1 MAEQLRS
8 IVRNVFKEKLA
19 AGLVGSTLSIRVCSS
34 IEIVTMAK
42 TCGFDALYI
51 DLQHSSLSIET
62 TSQLSIAALAV
73 GITPVVRIPS
83 YGPEY
88 VLRVLD
94 GGAMGVLAP
103 DVGSAAVAEKIVA
116 LCK

>member
-19 AGLVGSTLSIRVCSS
+19 AGLVASTLSIRVCSS

-42 TCGFDALYI
+42 ACGFDALYI
-51 DLQHSSLSIET
+51 DLQHSALSLET
-62 TSQLSIAALAV
+62 TSQLSIAALSAGV
-73 GITPVVRIPS
+73 TPIVRVPT

-88 VLRVLD
+88 VCRVLD

-103 DVGSAAVAEKIVA
+103 HV
-116 LCK
+116 